1 MADRKLLESVPL
13 FSSLPAVE
21 VDVLAATLES
31 QSLRDGAILFRE
43 GEPGE
48 SLYVVLGGGVEIV
61 KALGTDTER
70 VLALSGPG
78 DLIGEMSLLEPGER
92 RSASARVR
100 HAAEVV
106 EMRREDFEKLIG
118 RYPKLTFEL
127 LRIMADR
134 LRMAD
139 NAVIREL
146 REKNRQL
153 EEANA
158 ELLAAQ
164 HHTH

>member
-1 MADRKLLESVPL
+1 
-13 FSSLPAVE
+13 
-21 VDVLAATLES
+21 
-31 QSLRDGAILFRE
+31 
-43 GEPGE
+43 
-48 SLYVVLGGGVEIV
+48 
-61 KALGTDTER
+61 
-70 VLALSGPG
+70 
-78 DLIGEMSLLEPGER
+78 MSLLEPGEH

-100 HAAEVV
+100 NAAEVV
-106 EMRREDFEKLIG
+106 EMRREDFEKLIA